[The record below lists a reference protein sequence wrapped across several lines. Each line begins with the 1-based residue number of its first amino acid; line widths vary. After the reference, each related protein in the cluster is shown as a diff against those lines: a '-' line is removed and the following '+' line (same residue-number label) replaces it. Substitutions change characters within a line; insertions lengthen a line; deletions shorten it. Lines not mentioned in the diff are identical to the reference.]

1 MLAIQYCF
9 SLPNEAAMCL
19 ALLILSYCLIRFL
32 SPREVSFALSS
43 RFEQFGAF
51 TYWLKVSRQLSIVLR
66 CLIKRQSVCRCKFQC
81 HCLIE
86 LLCPCVVS
94 EFVGEGFHIGLVAK

>member
-1 MLAIQYCF
+1 MG
-9 SLPNEAAMCL
+9 
-19 ALLILSYCLIRFL
+19 FL

-51 TYWLKVSRQLSIVLR
+51 TYRLKVCWQLSIVLR
-66 CLIKRQSVCRCKFQC
+66 CLMKRQCVCRCKFQC
-81 HCLIE
+81 YCLIK
-86 LLCPCVVS
+86 LSRPCVVS

>member
-1 MLAIQYCF
+1 MSAIQYCL
-9 SLPNEAAMCL
+9 SLPNEAAMYLVLKIQC
-19 ALLILSYCLIRFL
+19 YCLIAML
-32 SPREVSFALSS
+32 SLRGVNVAGSS

-51 TYWLKVSRQLSIVLR
+51 TYRLKVSRQLSIVLR
-66 CLIKRQSVCRCKFQC
+66 YLMKRQCVCRFKFQH

-94 EFVGEGFHIGLVAK
+94 EFVGEVFHIGLVAK

>member
-1 MLAIQYCF
+1 M
-9 SLPNEAAMCL
+9 SL
-19 ALLILSYCLIRFL
+19 
-32 SPREVSFALSS
+32 REVSIVVSS

-51 TYWLKVSRQLSIVLR
+51 TYRLKVCRQLNIVLR
-66 CLIKRQSVCRCKFQC
+66 CLMKQQYACRFKFQR

>member
-1 MLAIQYCF
+1 M
-9 SLPNEAAMCL
+9 
-19 ALLILSYCLIRFL
+19 

-51 TYWLKVSRQLSIVLR
+51 IYGLKVCRQLSIVLR
-66 CLIKRQSVCRCKFQC
+66 RLMKRQCVCRCKFQC

-86 LLCPCVVS
+86 LLCPCVVTG
-94 EFVGEGFHIGLVAK
+94 FVGEGFHIG

>member
-1 MLAIQYCF
+1 ML
-9 SLPNEAAMCL
+9 SD
-19 ALLILSYCLIRFL
+19 CLIGFL
-32 SPREVSFALSS
+32 SLREVSIVGSS

-51 TYWLKVSRQLSIVLR
+51 TYRPKVSRQLSIVLR
-66 CLIKRQSVCRCKFQC
+66 CLMKRQSVCRCKFQC

-94 EFVGEGFHIGLVAK
+94 WFVGEGLHIGIVAK

>member
-1 MLAIQYCF
+1 MSAIQNCF

-19 ALLILSYCLIRFL
+19 VLKIQCYCLIEML
-32 SPREVSFALSS
+32 SLREVSIVVSS

-51 TYWLKVSRQLSIVLR
+51 TYRLKVSRQLSIVLR
-66 CLIKRQSVCRCKFQC
+66 CLMKQQYVCRFKFQR

-94 EFVGEGFHIGLVAK
+94 EFVGEGFHIGLVAR